1 MAAIFVN
8 FPVADVNAA
17 KGFYTALGYRIDPNF
32 TDENAAC
39 VVIEYDS
46 IFLMLLR
53 TDYFATFT
61 TRTIVD
67 ATKQVE
73 TLVALTFPSREAVD
87 EITEKALAAGGT
99 EPREPQDLGFMY
111 GRAFTDLDGHVW
123 EPVWMDPAAA
133 AGGPPEQ

>member
-39 VVIEYDS
+39 VVIEDDS